1 MIPKLPCLRLSGTI
15 FLTTPLTAYISS
27 VSGANY
33 IQTNPQHDQYPPN
46 SSQSDPKLH
55 SLKNNKL
62 HPETLLHLLSSTPDL
77 NSSLRLFKWAS
88 LQNRFQHTTH
98 TYSHIIM
105 RLGIASRVDEVEGF
119 CNEMM
124 KSGFPS
130 SQQALL
136 ELLHTFIKYHK
147 LDEALRVF
155 LVLNNSSTY
164 NLSIALVNH
173 LLGAL
178 VNEKKG
184 LNSILFVYKEMVK
197 ASIVPTTETLNYL
210 LEALFDA
217 DRIDA
222 GIDQY
227 KRMRK
232 KGCCPNSRTF
242 EIMVRGLIGK
252 NHLDE
257 ALVVLNEILETECVL
272 ESNFFASVLPLL
284 FKMNKQEVGLR
295 LFEKMKTCKV
305 VPDLLVYEVLISYF
319 SKNLCMDD
327 AVNLVNEMIDLDL
340 KPSDCVF
347 VDLVNGFCMLN
358 KLSEAK
364 RILVDKQ
371 VTEANSYNALL
382 RGYCQSGDFVEVIQL
397 FQKMVEKNITNRSS
411 WNIFIRYLS
420 ENRRSDIVYRVL
432 KRMIVSTSM
441 PDSDTYSALIVG
453 KCKSNELDDALK
465 LFHRV
470 CEERWVVDSSC
481 YATLIES
488 LCQLDKIQEAFEVFR
503 YMSFNKCGLSAS
515 SFSMLITGLC
525 GIGKVDK
532 VIHLPPLAYYSG
544 KSCSN
549 SDYGIIMKSLSK
561 LSKGNGLL
569 VIVARMVVEGCPQ
582 DSESYNE
589 LIKSMSDH
597 HRAMECALFL
607 NLMVDEGFVPDT
619 ETLRNSLSCL
629 AQDFRLHMV
638 LCTIKKLFSDDEV
651 GLVNP
656 AICNILI
663 NGFWKEGYK
672 HEARWLLDV
681 MLEKGWVPDA
691 TTHRLLVNSGGCE
704 ASCSDENGNIEEDE
718 IMSILCEG
726 FSEV

>member
-1 MIPKLPCLRLSGTI
+1 MIPKVPCFRLSGRI
-15 FLTTPLTAYISS
+15 FVRTPLSAYISS
-27 VSGANY
+27 VSGVNY
-33 IQTNPQHDQYPPN
+33 IQTNPQDDQYPPN
-46 SSQSDPKLH
+46 SSEFEAKVQ
-55 SLKNNKL
+55 SLKNKL
-62 HPETLLHLLSSTPDL
+62 HPETLMHVLSSTHDL

-88 LQNRFQHTTH
+88 LQNRFRHTTD

-105 RLGIASRVDEVEGF
+105 RLGMACRVDEVEGF
-119 CNEMM
+119 CNEMV
-124 KSGFPS
+124 KGGFS
-130 SQQALL
+130 ASEQALL
-136 ELLHTFIKYHK
+136 GLLHSFIRYHR

-155 LVLNNSSTY
+155 IVLNSSSY
-164 NLSIALVNH
+164 KLSISLVNR

-178 VNEKKG
+178 VKEKKG
-184 LNSILFVYKEMVK
+184 LKSILFVYKEMVK
-197 ASIVPTTETLNYL
+197 ASIFPTAETLNYL

-217 DRIDA
+217 DWIDA
-222 GIDQY
+222 GLDQY
-227 KRMRK
+227 KRMQK

-242 EIMVRGLIGK
+242 EIMVSGLIGK
-252 NHLDE
+252 NLLDE
-257 ALVVLNEILETECVL
+257 ALAVLNEILETECEL
-272 ESNFFASVLPLL
+272 ESNFFSHILPLL
-284 FKMNKQEVGLR
+284 FMMNKQEVGLR

-305 VPDLLVYEVLISYF
+305 VPDLSVYEVLIQYF

-327 AVNLVNEMIDLDL
+327 AVNLLNEMINIDL

-358 KLSEAK
+358 KLSEARK
-364 RILVDKQ
+364 FLEDKQ
-371 VTEANSYNALL
+371 VMEANSYNALL
-382 RGYCQSGDFVEVIQL
+382 RGYCQAGNFVEVIQL
-397 FQKMVEKNITNRSS
+397 FQKMVEKNITNGSS
-411 WNIFIRYLS
+411 WNILIRYLS
-420 ENRRSDIVYRVL
+420 ENGRSDIVYRVL
-432 KRMIVSTSM
+432 KRMIVSTSL

-453 KCKSNELDDALK
+453 KCKSNELDDALR

-470 CEERWVVDSSC
+470 CEERWIVDSSC

-515 SFSMLITGLC
+515 SFSMLIRGLC
-525 GIGKVDK
+525 LIGKVDK

-589 LIKSMSDH
+589 LIKSTSEN

-607 NLMVDEGFVPDT
+607 NLMVNEGFMPDT
-619 ETLRNSLSCL
+619 EILRNSLSCL
-629 AQDFRLHMV
+629 ALDFRLHMV
-638 LCTIKKLFSDDEV
+638 LRTIKKLFSDDEV
-651 GLVNP
+651 VNP

-672 HEARWLLDV
+672 HEACWLLDV

-691 TTHRLLVNSGGCE
+691 MTHRLLVNSGGCE
-704 ASCSDENGNIEEDE
+704 EASSSGENGNTEEDE